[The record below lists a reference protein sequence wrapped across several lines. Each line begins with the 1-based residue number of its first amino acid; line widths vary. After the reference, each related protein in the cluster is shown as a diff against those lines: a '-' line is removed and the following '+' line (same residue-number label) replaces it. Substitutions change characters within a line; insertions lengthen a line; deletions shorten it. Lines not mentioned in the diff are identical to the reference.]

1 MVLLKSMSWV
11 ALVGVVGGSVGPL
24 APGASAEPSIS
35 SQGTDLTAQ
44 ATGPGPG
51 TTSRSP
57 RDPVA
62 VGGVAWAGDGRSNA
76 APGSLDPGAWES
88 APDPAS
94 DPGAYGRELL
104 AAGDVRGAVVAWVQ
118 VLRAGPRVAPGSPGG
133 PDSTLGVAV
142 EVASTTLAHYGREVD
157 RAMLA
162 WVEGE
167 VRAYILRVQAALP
180 PTDAN
185 KRALAPVEAAHR
197 ALLQALVPPPA
208 PRLSR
213 AQLKAWTYAIMDDDP
228 EIAADVR
235 RGKLLTG
242 LGIPMMVLGGATT
255 WVSATFVDV
264 ADASDLTLGVLIA
277 TGVSLFGAGVATLIV
292 GRVASHR
299 ALRRARDKLQRQRG
313 YAVPSAAPLRP

>member
-11 ALVGVVGGSVGPL
+11 VLVGVAGGSVGPIVPGVSAELSTPAPGPVLL
-24 APGASAEPSIS
+24 APAPE
-35 SQGTDLTAQ
+35 
-44 ATGPGPG
+44 PGPG
-51 TTSRSP
+51 ITPRSP
-57 RDPVA
+57 RDPA
-62 VGGVAWAGDGRSNA
+62 AAGGVAWAGDGHPNA
-76 APGSLDPGAWES
+76 APGTLG
-88 APDPAS
+88 PDGLVPAS
-94 DPGAYGRELL
+94 DPAAYGRELL

-118 VLRAGPRVAPGSPGG
+118 VLRTGPRVAPGSPGG
-133 PDSTLGVAV
+133 PDPTLGVAV

-185 KRALAPVEAAHR
+185 KRDLAPVEAAHR

-235 RGKLLTG
+235 RGKVLTG

-299 ALRRARDKLQRQRG
+299 ALRRARDKLLHQRG
-313 YAVPSAAPLRP
+313 YAVPSTAPARP